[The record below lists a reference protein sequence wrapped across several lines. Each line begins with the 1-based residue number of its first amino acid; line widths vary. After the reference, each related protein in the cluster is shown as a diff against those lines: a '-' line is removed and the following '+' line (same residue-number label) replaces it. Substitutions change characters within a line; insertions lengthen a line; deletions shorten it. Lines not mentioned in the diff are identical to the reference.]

1 MLPPSRLLAP
11 ALLGLMLT
19 PPAGAAEAGPR
30 AEALHLRAL
39 AAGCAQCH
47 GTDGRAVEGGGMAA
61 LAGRDAGELR
71 ALLRAFRA
79 GERPATVMHQI
90 SRGYSPEQLDALAQH
105 FARQSP

>member
-1 MLPPSRLLAP
+1 MPLPPRLLAP
-11 ALLGLMLT
+11 ALLGLMLM
-19 PPAGAAEAGPR
+19 PPAGGAETGPR

-47 GTDGRAVEGGGMAA
+47 GTDGRAVEGASLAA

-71 ALLRAFRA
+71 ARLRAFRTGSA
-79 GERPATVMHQI
+79 PATVMHQI
-90 SRGYSPEQLDALAQH
+90 TRGYSPEQLDALAKH